1 MKPATAVQAVAL
13 PQDVQII
20 ESIGITPEEYYD
32 FLDQC
37 EYACANRGQAYSHIP
52 DIRNEP
58 ISTAT
63 LIQLAIGVALT
74 VAGALLAPKPKSP
87 DDQKQP
93 PQLQTGDKT
102 GKSKFTPITTLIL
115 FRASCPAQPSRWSTP
130 ETLCVLTPSC
140 CGQHRHGAQRPGGQA
155 AVSGLAG
162 KLERYLDFDGIAIG
176 DTLTELTE
184 PAWSWFAPTAVASKR
199 SQMLTSTTTAKS
211 LVTCRASAS
220 DDVFSIQ
227 VRQSPLVSPAIW
239 SPHPWNGHQFGLYNF
254 IPNGNRLS

>member
-1 MKPATAVQAVAL
+1 MEASNRITSRRALL

-102 GKSKFTPITTLIL
+102 GKSKFTP
-115 FRASCPAQPSRWSTP
+115 
-130 ETLCVLTPSC
+130 
-140 CGQHRHGAQRPGGQA
+140 
-155 AVSGLAG
+155 
-162 KLERYLDFDGIAIG
+162 YNDFDSVQ
-176 DTLTELTE
+176 EL
-184 PAWSWFAPTAVASKR
+184 AA
-199 SQMLTSTTTAKS
+199 LGTTMPVGLRRRK
-211 LVTCRASAS
+211 
-220 DDVFSIQ
+220 
-227 VRQSPLVSPAIW
+227 
-239 SPHPWNGHQFGLYNF
+239 PWGAC
-254 IPNGNRLS
+254 